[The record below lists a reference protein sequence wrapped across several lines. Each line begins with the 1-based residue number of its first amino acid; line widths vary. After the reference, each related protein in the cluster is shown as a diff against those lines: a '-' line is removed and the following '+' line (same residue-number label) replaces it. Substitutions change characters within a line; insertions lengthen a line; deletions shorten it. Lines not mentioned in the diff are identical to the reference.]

1 DSSEDAPPTTQNFI
15 IPKKEIHTV
24 PDMGKWKRSQAY
36 ADYIGF
42 ILTLNEGVKGKKLSF
57 EYKVSEVGLVGLGPF
72 PKQLPE
78 PAVGPVGQVQTIPS
92 PRHSWCL
99 GPLYLPPQAI
109 EKLVALLNTLDRW
122 IDETPPV
129 DQPSRFG
136 NKAYRT
142 WYAKLDQE
150 AENLVATVVPTN
162 LAAAVPE
169 VAVYLKESVGNST
182 RIDYGTGHEA
192 AFAAFLCCLC
202 KIGVLRVDDQIAIV
216 FKVFN
221 RYLEVMRK
229 LQKTYR
235 MEPAGSQGVWGLDD
249 FQFLPFIW
257 GSSQLIDHPYLEPR
271 HFVDEKAVNENHK
284 DYMFLECILFITEMK
299 TGPFAE
305 HSNQL
310 WNISAVPSWSKVNQG
325 LIRMYKAE
333 VS

>member
-1 DSSEDAPPTTQNFI
+1 MAEREQQTGSHDGDEVPLSLEGHNFI
-15 IPKKEIHTV
+15 VPKKEINIV
-24 PDMGKWKRSQAY
+24 PDMAKWKRSQAY
-36 ADYIGF
+36 ADYMGF
-42 ILTLNEGVKGKKLSF
+42 VLTLNESVKGKKLSCD
-57 EYKVSEVGLVGLGPF
+57 YHVSE
-72 PKQLPE
+72 
-78 PAVGPVGQVQTIPS
+78 
-92 PRHSWCL
+92 
-99 GPLYLPPQAI
+99 AI
-109 EKLVALLNTLDRW
+109 EKLMALLDTLDRW

-136 NKAYRT
+136 NKAFRS

-150 AENLVATVVPTN
+150 AENLVSTVIPPA
-162 LAAAVPE
+162 LSAAAPE

-192 AFAAFLCCLC
+192 AFAAFLFCLC
-202 KIGVLRVDDQIAIV
+202 KIRVLQVDDQLAIV

-257 GSSQLIDHPYLEPR
+257 GSAQLVDNSTLEPR
-271 HFVDEKAVNENHK
+271 HFVDEKVVNENHK
-284 DYMFLECILFITEMK
+284 DYMFLECILFITQMK

-310 WNISAVPSWSKVNQG
+310 WNISAVPVWSKVNQG

-333 VS
+333 CLEKFPVIQHFKFGSLLSIQPVKS